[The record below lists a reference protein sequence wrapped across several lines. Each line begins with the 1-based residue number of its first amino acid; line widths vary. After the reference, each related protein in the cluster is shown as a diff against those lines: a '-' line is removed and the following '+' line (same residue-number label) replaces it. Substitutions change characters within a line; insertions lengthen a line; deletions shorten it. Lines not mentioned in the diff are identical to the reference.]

1 MAISFYGKSVSY
13 ADLQYDVLTIRADKE
28 KALLRQWGTDNV
40 QRVYEDLELLKKDL
54 AAAVSGHRENYFFN
68 QESEN
73 KNIHTVI
80 HTSTVPNDSIGWSNK
95 DFFENLGDPIN
106 ARFMGDNGRMGEN
119 YSSQEMAEEASYL
132 NSLPVYAN
140 AMKMRKLIGGLK
152 RRAEQ
157 EYILQNM
164 VKGALFEAA
173 EIATKF
179 GMGIAVRGTGILAH
193 MGIESGDPT
202 KSQEFKNKTSKVE
215 DLWLCDELDW
225 GEIGTVVHYDPRPGW
240 TSAEADMRAR
250 NSKPPMYWFVA
261 TESDWREKWGN
272 INGNRSQKLK
282 SLILAGRIAE
292 PNEVALKK
300 VFFNRSKEYME
311 QDYEYRRGHY
321 AANTTLEG
329 VKIRLKMRPASN
341 IVGDH
346 DLFLFT
352 RCTPGDQQYGQPA
365 LASEPG
371 VSMVQ
376 TALQSASTFQA
387 QHGGIWYWEPTTTN
401 NEKIKK
407 KIMDDHSSNGS
418 EPLVYIQP
426 NNIVSAA
433 YYVPESKT
441 LKSVWDN
448 ESWTKWMAKTHSGEL
463 FLKLR
468 SSTQRWS

>member
-164 VKGALFEAA
+164 VKGAIFAAA
-173 EIATKF
+173 EIATRF
-179 GMGIAVRGTGILAH
+179 RMGIAVRGTGLLAH

-202 KSQEFKNKTSKVE
+202 KSQEFKNKTSKE
-215 DLWLCDELDW
+215 ADLWLCDELKWADV
-225 GEIGTVVHYDPRPGW
+225 GKVVHYDPRINW
-240 TSAEADMRAR
+240 SSENAAVHMRS
-250 NSKPPMYWFVA
+250 NKPPMFNAVA
-261 TESDWREKWGN
+261 TDSDWKEKLN
-272 INGNRSQKLK
+272 HIITVRRTQLNTLK
-282 SLILAGRIAE
+282 DRIKE
-292 PNEVALKK
+292 PNEQALRK
-300 VFFNRSKEYME
+300 VFDDRSLEYFE
-311 QDYEYRRGHY
+311 QDYDYRRGHY
-321 AANTTLEG
+321 CNHTFLDG
-329 VKIRLKMRPASN
+329 PKIQLKIRQGCD

-346 DLFLFT
+346 DLFFFT
-352 RCTPGDQQYGQPA
+352 QGIDGIYSQPA
-365 LASEPG
+365 PASSPK
-371 VSMVQ
+371 VPQIQ
-376 TALQSASTFQA
+376 TELQNSNTFQA
-387 QHGGIWYWEPTTTN
+387 QHGGIWYWEPTDQN
-401 NEKIKK
+401 NRDVIKK
-407 KIMDDHSSNGS
+407 KIMGAHSDTGD
-418 EPLVYIQP
+418 EPLIHIQP
-426 NNIVSAA
+426 DNIVSAA
-433 YYVPESKT
+433 YFLPEENCIR
-441 LKSVWDN
+441 SVWYN
-448 ESWTKWMAKTHSGEL
+448 KSWTKWMATTHSGKVL
-463 FLKLR
+463 LKYPSLM
-468 SSTQRWS
+468 